1 MKPTEQYPLQ
11 KAEIRFWEYKSLT
24 CLWLKILSM
33 KTMNRICNKG
43 LIICWSHSPSQS
55 SVPRVFRLP
64 RGPLLPSPSASSLPP
79 LSFLVISWGSCARF
93 SWYCYHL
100 VSVTTPLH
108 PLLAQMFTMPASWL
122 SWSMYAMPAGI
133 LHQAV
138 LCSIVSM
145 TYFHLVVA
153 CSCAAMKL
161 TTVALEGRQWELRTT
176 DCNRGCTGIPTSS
189 RWWINICQCHWRCI
203 VSLA

>member
-1 MKPTEQYPLQ
+1 MKPTEQYHLQ

-24 CLWLKILSM
+24 CLWLKILEPL
-33 KTMNRICNKG
+33 T
-43 LIICWSHSPSQS
+43 QS
-55 SVPRVFRLP
+55 VISTQSVQITTWTFCIF
-64 RGPLLPSPSASSLPP
+64 SSSLPL
-79 LSFLVISWGSCARF
+79 LSSLVISWGSCVHF

-108 PLLAQMFTMPASWL
+108 PLLAQMFTMPATWL

-133 LHQAV
+133 LHQAL
-138 LCSIVSM
+138 LCWIVSV
-145 TYFHLVVA
+145 TFFHLVGA

-161 TTVALEGRQWELRTT
+161 TTGALEGRQWELRTT
-176 DCNRGCTGIPTSS
+176 DCNRCCTGITTSS